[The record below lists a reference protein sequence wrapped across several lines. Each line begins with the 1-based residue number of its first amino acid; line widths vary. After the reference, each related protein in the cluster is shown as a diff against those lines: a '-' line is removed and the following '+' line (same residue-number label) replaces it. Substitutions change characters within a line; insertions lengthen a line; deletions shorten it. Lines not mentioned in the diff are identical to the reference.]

1 MMSWMNSS
9 KPDPGHIQVPE
20 WVRYIAQDSDGSWW
34 GYSVEPLQNHRG
46 WYENEL
52 GEHIKLMESPCS
64 SDWRHSLFAVSRS
77 SNT

>member
-1 MMSWMNSS
+1 MSLS
-9 KPDPGHIQVPE
+9 KPELSSIKVPE

-52 GEHIKLMESPCS
+52 GKNIKLITTEINEQ
-64 SDWRHSLFAVSRS
+64 WQENLFKY
-77 SNT
+77 TK